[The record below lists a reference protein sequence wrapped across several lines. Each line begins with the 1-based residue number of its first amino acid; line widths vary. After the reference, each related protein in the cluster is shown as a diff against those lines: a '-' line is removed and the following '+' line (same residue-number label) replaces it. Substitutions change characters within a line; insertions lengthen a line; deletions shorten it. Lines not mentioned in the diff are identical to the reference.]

1 LRRWLEVKKFTK
13 THEWIQVENSVGTIG
28 ITEYAQEKLGDVVY
42 ADLPEAGK
50 TVKKGEILLSLESV
64 KAASDVY
71 APVSGKVVEVNTAL
85 EDKPEIVN
93 KDAEGEGWLVKVEI
107 TNPAEL
113 EDLLDEEDY
122 KKLCEEEG

>member
-1 LRRWLEVKKFTK
+1 MKKFTK

-93 KDAEGEGWLVKVEI
+93 KDAEGEGWLVKIEI
-107 TNPAEL
+107 IDPAEL

>member
-1 LRRWLEVKKFTK
+1 VKRFTK

-93 KDAEGEGWLVKVEI
+93 KDAEGEGWLVKIEI
-107 TNPAEL
+107 IDPAEL

>member
-1 LRRWLEVKKFTK
+1 LRRCLEVKRFTK

-42 ADLPEAGK
+42 ADLPEVGK

-71 APVSGKVVEVNTAL
+71 APVSGKVVEVNAAL

-107 TNPAEL
+107 IDPAEL
-113 EDLLDEEDY
+113 DDLLNEEDY

>member
-1 LRRWLEVKKFTK
+1 VKRFTK

-42 ADLPEAGK
+42 ADLPEVGK

-71 APVSGKVVEVNTAL
+71 APVGGKIVEVNTAL

-93 KDAEGEGWLVKVEI
+93 KDAEGEGWLVKIEI
-107 TNPAEL
+107 TDSAEL
-113 EDLLDEEDY
+113 DDLLDEEGY